1 MSNNAK
7 LTTYS
12 ELAEVLDQLPALV
25 RAERRRRGVG
35 RSQVARE
42 IGVSSTLVARFEAGQ
57 GVLGIY
63 DVSGGFTR
71 IGEVP
76 THGVGP
82 HEVLLSPD
90 GRILHEA
97 LAAPHEPSRPSAR

>member
-1 MSNNAK
+1 MVPGRISRGYVMSNNAK

-57 GVLGIY
+57 GVALY
-63 DVSGGFTR
+63 NA
-71 IGEVP
+71 
-76 THGVGP
+76 
-82 HEVLLSPD
+82 LLLLRWLD
-90 GRILHEA
+90 GA
-97 LAAPHEPSRPSAR
+97 S